1 MKIPVGHIVKNEELG
16 LCYVGLKHL
25 TCLGPQ
31 YKGLVVE
38 KKAYIDSCE
47 DLGELTTVNDH
58 ALKTFSAVASIKI
71 TERPKTCTVEYKG
84 RIHFC
89 RWRNNE
95 HIYNVDGDENLL
107 RGALSAWD
115 GANKFK
121 LTEDEL
127 TKRSN
132 GWWSPQ

>member
-25 TCLGPQ
+25 TCLSPQ

-58 ALKTFSAVASIKI
+58 ALKPTNSNS
-71 TERPKTCTVEYKG
+71 PKT
-84 RIHFC
+84 
-89 RWRNNE
+89 N
-95 HIYNVDGDENLL
+95 
-107 RGALSAWD
+107 
-115 GANKFK
+115 
-121 LTEDEL
+121 
-127 TKRSN
+127 
-132 GWWSPQ
+132 